1 MRKEGRSPKGIQG
14 GGARLSRIW
23 AREAGVGE
31 KNSAAQSGGARD
43 PLEPDCSSSS
53 KQKQDRKEAT
63 ANNSSPGKAC
73 SPPLQPQPQPQPSAS
88 PPPLT
93 DGHSFPGIDPAKA
106 VEARPSELQKEELAP
121 QEPQWRYQLP
131 RAGPRSREAGS
142 GWKP

>member
-1 MRKEGRSPKGIQG
+1 MRKEGRSRKGIQG
-14 GGARLSRIW
+14 GGARLPRIR
-23 AREAGVGE
+23 AGEAGVGE
-31 KNSAAQSGGARD
+31 KNSAARSGGARD
-43 PLEPDCSSSS
+43 PLAPDCSSSS

-73 SPPLQPQPQPQPSAS
+73 SPPLQPQPSAS

-93 DGHSFPGIDPAKA
+93 DGHSFPGKDPAKA

>member
-121 QEPQWRYQLP
+121 QEPQWRYQLL
-131 RAGPRSREAGS
+131 RAGPRSREAWS

>member
-23 AREAGVGE
+23 AGEAGVGE

-121 QEPQWRYQLP
+121 QEPQWRYQLL